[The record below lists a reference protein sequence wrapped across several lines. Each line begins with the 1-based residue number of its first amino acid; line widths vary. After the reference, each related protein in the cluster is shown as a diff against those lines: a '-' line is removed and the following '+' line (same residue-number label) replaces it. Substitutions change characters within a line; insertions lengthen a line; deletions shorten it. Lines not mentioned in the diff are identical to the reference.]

1 MKLVSACLMG
11 VNCKYNGKNNY
22 RPKVA
27 EQCKEAVRIC
37 PEVMGGLKIP
47 HVPSEIQKGYSGL
60 DVLEGRAKVISAEGG
75 DMTAY
80 FLNGAREVLRIAE
93 KVGAKQIYLKQSSP
107 SCGCG
112 KIYDG
117 TFCGR
122 KVNGY
127 GVCAALLRQEGFE
140 VIPIE

>member
-1 MKLVSACLMG
+1 MKLVNACLMG

-22 RPKVA
+22 RSKVT
-27 EQCKEAVRIC
+27 EQCKGAVQIC
-37 PEVMGGLKIP
+37 PEVLGGLKIP
-47 HVPSEIQKGYSGL
+47 HAPSEIQQGYSGL
-60 DVLEGRAKVISAEGG
+60 DVLEGRAKVISIEGE

-80 FLNGAREVLRIAE
+80 FLKGAREVLKIAE
-93 KVGAKQIYLKQSSP
+93 KAEAKQVYLKQSSP

-117 TFCGR
+117 TFCG
-122 KVNGY
+122 KKISGD
-127 GVCAALLRQEGFE
+127 GVCAALLKKKGFE